1 MEGKILELVNSREF
15 QSLADYYEKCTIF
28 ETLKVQCK
36 ENQHNAFIAWWLDP
50 KAEHGLKEA
59 PLKLLM
65 RLIATKDMG
74 RYIFNSDVY
83 AKVIAGNY
91 KV

>member
-36 ENQHNAFIAWWLDP
+36 
-50 KAEHGLKEA
+50 
-59 PLKLLM
+59 
-65 RLIATKDMG
+65 
-74 RYIFNSDVY
+74 
-83 AKVIAGNY
+83 GN
-91 KV
+91 